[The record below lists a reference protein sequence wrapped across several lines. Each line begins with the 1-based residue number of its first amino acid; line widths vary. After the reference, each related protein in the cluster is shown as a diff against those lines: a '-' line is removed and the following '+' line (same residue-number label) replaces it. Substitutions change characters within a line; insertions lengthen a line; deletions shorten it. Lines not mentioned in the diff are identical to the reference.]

1 MVKLLKKNNKKKNII
16 LSSSK
21 IKIAL
26 KILNNPKFNTLFII
40 KKNKELLGTITDGDL
55 RRGFLKGFGLND
67 PVDLVMKRKFKFVTK
82 NQIKDRDSIK
92 KIFFKNLIYQIP
104 VIDKQRKILDILYSE
119 TYKTNHTVQK
129 NDFIIMAGGFGKRLK
144 PLTNRVPKVMIKVF
158 DKPMI
163 KHIID
168 SAISDGFRNFFISVN
183 YLKDKIENYLGDG
196 SKFGIKINY
205 IREKKPLGTAGSLS
219 LQKSTNNLPA
229 IVVNGDAFTDVN
241 YNNLIK
247 YHNKIKSQFTI
258 VTSLQRDKEESG
270 VLITKSNKVT
280 DLKEK
285 PIVIKKINAGIY
297 VINKSILKLIKK
309 NRHLNMTDFIKFLI
323 RKKKRVVS
331 FPIYEKW
338 QDLGTKSSLSQ
349 LLKTSD

>member
-1 MVKLLKKNNKKKNII
+1 M
-16 LSSSK
+16 
-21 IKIAL
+21 
-26 KILNNPKFNTLFII
+26 
-40 KKNKELLGTITDGDL
+40 
-55 RRGFLKGFGLND
+55 
-67 PVDLVMKRKFKFVTK
+67 
-82 NQIKDRDSIK
+82 
-92 KIFFKNLIYQIP
+92 
-104 VIDKQRKILDILYSE
+104 
-119 TYKTNHTVQK
+119 
-129 NDFIIMAGGFGKRLK
+129 
-144 PLTNRVPKVMIKVF
+144 
-158 DKPMI
+158 
-163 KHIID
+163 
-168 SAISDGFRNFFISVN
+168 
-183 YLKDKIENYLGDG
+183 
-196 SKFGIKINY
+196 
-205 IREKKPLGTAGSLS
+205 
-219 LQKSTNNLPA
+219 QKSTNNLPA

>member
-1 MVKLLKKNNKKKNII
+1 M
-16 LSSSK
+16 
-21 IKIAL
+21 
-26 KILNNPKFNTLFII
+26 
-40 KKNKELLGTITDGDL
+40 
-55 RRGFLKGFGLND
+55 
-67 PVDLVMKRKFKFVTK
+67 
-82 NQIKDRDSIK
+82 
-92 KIFFKNLIYQIP
+92 NLIYQIP

-144 PLTNRVPKVMIKVF
+144 PLTNHIPKVMIKVF

-183 YLKDKIENYLGDG
+183 YLKKKIENYLGDG

-219 LQKSTNNLPA
+219 LQKSQNNLPV
-229 IVVNGDAFTDVN
+229 IVVNGDTFTDVN

-270 VLITKSNKVT
+270 VLITKSNKVI

-285 PIVIKKINAGIY
+285 PIVITKINAGIY
-297 VINKSILKLIKK
+297 VINKSVLKLIKK
-309 NRHLNMTDFIKFLI
+309 K
-323 RKKKRVVS
+323 
-331 FPIYEKW
+331 
-338 QDLGTKSSLSQ
+338 
-349 LLKTSD
+349 